1 MSCHFHMLRRRR
13 AAEAAQRAREAALAA
28 EAAAVEEKVNAKPE
42 SVKKASK
49 GRGKG
54 EA

>member
-1 MSCHFHMLRRRR
+1 MSCHFHMLRRRQ

-28 EAAAVEEKVNAKPE
+28 EAAAVEEKVNTKPE
-42 SVKKASK
+42 AVKKASK
-49 GRGKG
+49 TRGKG

>member
-13 AAEAAQRAREAALAA
+13 AAEAAQRAREAAQATE
-28 EAAAVEEKVNAKPE
+28 EAAAKEKVNTKPE
-42 SVKKASK
+42 AVKKASK